1 MAAEALEERAR
12 EEVAAR
18 WDRAVRIWLWA
29 VAVLVFLMIVVGG
42 ATRLTDSGLS
52 ITEWQPIL
60 GAIPPLNE
68 SDWQA
73 AFAKYKAIPE
83 YHLVNK
89 GMSLEAF
96 KAIYWWEWG
105 HRFLGRLIGVAF
117 AVPLAAFWLSG
128 ALRPG
133 LGAKLLGV
141 LALGALQG
149 AVGWYMV
156 KSGLVD
162 RVDVSHYRLALH
174 LLIAFAIL
182 GLLVWLALD
191 VGTEERSRD
200 RPGQHGAGLAGLIAG
215 LVLLQVVRGAL
226 VAGRKAGLAYNTWP
240 LMDGALVPAG
250 LWELS
255 PGYLNLFEN
264 VAMVQFNHRLAAYG
278 VSALVLLQ
286 LWRVLRTGG
295 DGGLRLPALWLAGAV
310 IAEVG
315 LGIATLLNAVPLSL
329 GLAHQGGAAIV
340 FALAVWNLHVAV
352 HGAHNRPSPLDVR
365 EEGVSASRG

>member
-1 MAAEALEERAR
+1 MAAEALEERRGNRAST
-12 EEVAAR
+12 R
-18 WDRAVRIWLWA
+18 WDRAIQAWLFA
-29 VAVLVFLMIVVGG
+29 VAGLVFLMIVVGG

-60 GAIPPLNE
+60 GAIPPLSE
-68 SDWQA
+68 AHWQA
-73 AFAKYKAIPE
+73 AFAKYQEIPE

-96 KAIYWWEWG
+96 KAIYRWEWG

-117 AVPLAAFWLSG
+117 AVPLAAFWLAG
-128 ALRPG
+128 AVRPG
-133 LGAKLLGV
+133 LGAKLAAV

-162 RVDVSHYRLALH
+162 RIDVSHYRLALH
-174 LLIAFAIL
+174 LLIAFVIL

-191 VGTEERSRD
+191 AGAEQKPRDEARARGT
-200 RPGQHGAGLAGLIAG
+200 GLAGLIAG
-215 LVLLQVVRGAL
+215 LVLLQVVLGAL
-226 VAGRKAGLAYNTWP
+226 VAGLKAGLAYNTWP
-240 LMDGALVPAG
+240 LMDGALIPDG

-264 VAMVQFNHRLAAYG
+264 VATVQFNHRLAAYAVTG
-278 VSALVLLQ
+278 LVLWQ
-286 LWRVLRTGG
+286 LWRELQAGA
-295 DGGLRLPALWLAGAV
+295 DGGRRLPALWLAGAV
-310 IAEVG
+310 LAQVG

-329 GLAHQGGAAIV
+329 GLAHQGGAAVV
-340 FALAVWNLHVAV
+340 FGLAVWNLHVVV
-352 HGAHNRPSPLDVR
+352 HGARTRASSPQ
-365 EEGVSASRG
+365 SAGKWR